1 MQDEED
7 IFVGDVVTCIL
18 KVVHENLLPENVSAK
33 DVAAG
38 VVSLDESENE
48 SDKEE
53 EENPKRAMTIDE
65 LEATETKRSRLH
77 LSPGIVYS
85 KQYEFESSDD

>member
-1 MQDEED
+1 M
-7 IFVGDVVTCIL
+7 TCIL

-33 DVAAG
+33 DVAGG
-38 VVSLDESENE
+38 VVNLEESENE

-53 EENPKRAMTIDE
+53 EESPKRAMTIDE
-65 LEATETKRSRLH
+65 LEEMKTKRGRLH

-85 KQYEFESSDD
+85 KQYGFESSDD